1 MFGFHVFD
9 YYDDVDDIC
18 CLRLYGR
25 QNSIFKQSSYKF
37 FFHSGKNDFLLSFL
51 GGDSVTAV
59 AAAAVVQFHCEF
71 DLKNISRHHHYMARL
86 CH

>member
-1 MFGFHVFD
+1 MMISVYGCTD
-9 YYDDVDDIC
+9 YRI
-18 CLRLYGR
+18 
-25 QNSIFKQSSYKF
+25 QSLNNHRISF

-51 GGDSVTAV
+51 GGDSVT
-59 AAAAVVQFHCEF
+59 AAVVQFHCEF